1 MKFWDSSAVV
11 PLLFTESSSEHV
23 ETLLETDREQHVW
36 WATEVECTSAVAR
49 AERLQTPSLEV
60 TRALA
65 RLQHLASR
73 WYEVHPTEA
82 VRAFAKRLLRVH
94 PLRSSD
100 ALQLGA
106 ALVLA
111 DGDSASVEF
120 VALDDRLR
128 DAAARE
134 GFTIL
139 PRPRRR

>member
-1 MKFWDSSAVV
+1 VKFWDSSAVV
-11 PLLFTESSSEHV
+11 PLLFTESSSEQV

-49 AERLQTPSLEV
+49 AERLHTPSVEI

-73 WYEVHPTEA
+73 WYELHPTEA
-82 VRAFAKRLLRVH
+82 IRTFAKRLLRVH

-100 ALQLGA
+100 ALQLAA

-111 DGDSASVEF
+111 DGDTASIEV

-134 GFTIL
+134 GFAVL
-139 PRPRRR
+139 PQPRGR